1 MEGAGCGRA
10 LWRHRPTEGPYPEGT
25 AMKALLWLTL
35 ALAVIVNVFT
45 SFAFEGVQQVL
56 ISVPT
61 GLVAITAAVALFLTR
76 RRTAA

>member
-1 MEGAGCGRA
+1 
-10 LWRHRPTEGPYPEGT
+10 
-25 AMKALLWLTL
+25 MKALLWLTL